1 MFLWKEEYCTGI
13 SVIDEQHKELF
24 NIANRVYELLKNDVY
39 VDKYNKILNL
49 VEELKDY
56 TVFHFKT
63 EEEILL
69 NAKYKKFFSHK
80 IEHDDFIKKFNDID
94 LKKVDNGQ
102 DEYIKET
109 FDFVLDWIVNHIL
122 KTDMYYVN
130 DVKESN
136 I

>member
-13 SVIDEQHKELF
+13 AIIDEQHKELF
-24 NIANRVYELLKNDVY
+24 NISNRVYDLLKNDIY
-39 VDKYNKILNL
+39 VDKYNKIINL

-56 TVFHFKT
+56 TVLHFKT

-69 NAKYKKFFSHK
+69 KVKYKKFLSHK
-80 IEHDDFIKKFNDID
+80 VEHDDFIKRFNDIN
-94 LKKVDNGQ
+94 LNKVDNGQ

-122 KTDMYYVN
+122 KTDMYYVD
-130 DVKESN
+130 DVKENN